1 MDMLRSRFLR
11 GNWLFSKK
19 TSLIHITDFKTGLMF
34 LKELHNDS
42 KNMIGVQQGCKV
54 GY

>member
-1 MDMLRSRFLR
+1 
-11 GNWLFSKK
+11 
-19 TSLIHITDFKTGLMF
+19 MF

-54 GY
+54 GYWFLADFEYFL